1 MTCCLNAHVKKS
13 FMIEDTHVGNHWQA
27 KHVEHKTRTG
37 CKDLFPVAAAQD
49 VCVLVDDGRDETLDR
64 HELQDKSAS

>member
-1 MTCCLNAHVKKS
+1 
-13 FMIEDTHVGNHWQA
+13 MIEDTHVGNHWQA
-27 KHVEHKTRTG
+27 KHVEHKTRNG